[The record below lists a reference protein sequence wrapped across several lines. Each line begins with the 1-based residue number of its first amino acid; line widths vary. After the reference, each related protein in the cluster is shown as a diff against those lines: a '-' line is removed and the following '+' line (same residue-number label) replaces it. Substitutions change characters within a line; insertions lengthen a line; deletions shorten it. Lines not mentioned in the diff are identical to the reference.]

1 MILVMKEND
10 LLERARAYIDAGE
23 LQQALD
29 LCLPLANGG
38 SAEAIYLLAVVSH
51 HGGLGEQAM
60 DLYREAA
67 KLLPERADVYYNFG
81 VFLRE
86 SGQIDGAT
94 EAWMQAQK
102 LNPNHWQ
109 ASFNL
114 GLGLS
119 GSDRDDEAVKAYEHC
134 LKAAPGNIDATYN
147 LGNAHF
153 RLGHWDDARVAFEYV
168 LAVRPKHSAAQANL
182 GLVLMRC
189 GEDTR
194 AVEICRKA
202 VTSDPDSIVA
212 HVNLGHALMAAGDWL
227 TGFGELEWRWR
238 AQTRPVSLADVA
250 DWDGGILRGGHIV
263 LFGEQG
269 HGDVVQFVRFA
280 GMVRE
285 RADAGRISVMCHAPL
300 KSLIADALGVDA
312 VFALD
317 EDPGEVDARAALMSL
332 PHILWPAEGALMPV
346 PPYIVSPEPR
356 TFDGDGLRVGL
367 VWRGN
372 PEHANDTNRSCPF
385 SALVTLFDLA
395 GVHFYAMQWG
405 GMTEDEI
412 ESVAGR
418 ENVTDLGRTFDDFG
432 EAAEILAALDV
443 LVTVDT
449 AMAHVAGAM
458 GVDTW
463 VMLPLVSDWRWRGP
477 EGFSPWYPAANFFQQ
492 MPDEDG
498 WCGVAERL
506 ATALNIRIT
515 RA

>member
-1 MILVMKEND
+1 MIFDMKEHD
-10 LLERARAYIDAGE
+10 PLERARAYIEAGE

-38 SAEAIYLLAVVSH
+38 DVEAIYLLAVVSH
-51 HGGLGEQAM
+51 HGGLNEQAM

-67 KLLPERADVYYNFG
+67 KLLPGRADVFYNFG

-86 SGQIDGAT
+86 NGQVDGAA

-114 GLGLS
+114 GLALS
-119 GSDRDDEAVKAYEHC
+119 DSGRDGEAVKAYENC

-147 LGNAHF
+147 LGNAYF
-153 RLGHWDDARVAFEYV
+153 RLGQWNDARVAFEYV

-189 GEDTR
+189 GEESR
-194 AVEICRKA
+194 AVEMCRKA
-202 VTSDPDSIVA
+202 VSSEPESIVA

-227 TGFGELEWRWR
+227 NGFRELEWRWR
-238 AQTRPVSLADVA
+238 AQTRPAPLVDVA
-250 DWDGGILRGGHIV
+250 DWDGGVISGGHIV

-285 RADAGRISVMCHAPL
+285 RADAGRISVMCHAAL
-300 KSLIADALGVDA
+300 KTLMEHALGVDD
-312 VFALD
+312 VFSLD
-317 EDPGEVDARAALMSL
+317 EDPGEVDACAALMSL
-332 PHILWPAEGALMPV
+332 PNLLWSGEGALMPV

-356 TFDGDGLRVGL
+356 ALDGDGLRVGL

-372 PEHANDTNRSCPF
+372 PKHANDANRSCPF
-385 SALVTLFDLA
+385 SVLAPLFDQA

-405 GMTEDEI
+405 GMTEDESA
-412 ESVAGR
+412 SVEGR
-418 ENVTDLGRTFDDFG
+418 GNVTDLGCTFDGFG
-432 EAAEILAALDV
+432 EAAEIIAALDV

-463 VMLPLVSDWRWRGP
+463 VMLPRVSDWRWRGP

-492 MPDEDG
+492 MPDEDD
-498 WCGVAERL
+498 WRGVAERL
-506 ATALNIRIT
+506 ATALNA
-515 RA
+515 RAARV